1 MTNSKDNMDA
11 QEKKIKQQAKDINP
25 KKIPFIGVLC
35 CYLFLKPSFS
45 LLYAL

>member
-1 MTNSKDNMDA
+1 MLLIINGIDIFSFNKKKDVD
-11 QEKKIKQQAKDINP
+11 P

-35 CYLFLKPSFS
+35 RYLFLKHSFS